1 MSSYTC
7 LKMPINDQHIPI
19 ILQCMMLL
27 LLVNVFQKH
36 FLCGKQQFFLIVEV
50 QLSLESKKCQHKQE
64 AMD

>member
-1 MSSYTC
+1 
-7 LKMPINDQHIPI
+7 
-19 ILQCMMLL
+19 MLL